1 VGDQQAT
8 QLEATLDVARERLKD
23 MERKRD
29 ELTAAVDDLREQM
42 KMVEDMLSTVGTV
55 KDAAE

>member
-1 VGDQQAT
+1 MGDQQAT
-8 QLEATLDVARERLKD
+8 QLEATLDIARDRLRE

-29 ELTAAVDDLREQM
+29 ELTAAVDDLRHQM
-42 KMVEDMLSTVGTV
+42 KMVEDMLSSVDTV

>member
-1 VGDQQAT
+1 
-8 QLEATLDVARERLKD
+8 

-29 ELTAAVDDLREQM
+29 ELTAAVDDLRHQM
-42 KMVEDMLSTVGTV
+42 KMVEDMLSSVDTV